1 MSSSTTEREEN
12 TMENLR
18 NPYIMNFCKSL
29 IEKKNLQLS
38 EEGLAKML
46 EDMYR
51 LFENML
57 GKNMV
62 AALSADVQSQY
73 LAQHEGGKID
83 FEKIGQIF
91 GEHISAPDEILKDTM
106 KQFTAI
112 FLKNR

>member
-1 MSSSTTEREEN
+1 
-12 TMENLR
+12 MEDLR

-38 EEGLAKML
+38 EDGLSKML
-46 EDMYR
+46 EDMYS

-62 AALSADVQSQY
+62 AALPTDVQSQY
-73 LAQHEGGKID
+73 LAQHESRKVD
-83 FEKIGQIF
+83 FERIGQIF
-91 GEHISAPDEILKDTM
+91 EEHISKPDEILKDTM
-106 KQFTAI
+106 KQFSTI

>member
-1 MSSSTTEREEN
+1 MG
-12 TMENLR
+12 NLR

-38 EEGLAKML
+38 PDGLAKML

-62 AALSADVQSQY
+62 AALPADVQSRY
-73 LAQHEGGKID
+73 LAQHETGKVD
-83 FEKIGQIF
+83 FEKIEQIF
-91 GEHISAPDEILKDTM
+91 GEHISKPDEILRDTM
-106 KQFTAI
+106 KQFATT

>member
-1 MSSSTTEREEN
+1 MTKKGMN
-12 TMENLR
+12 NPMGNLR

-38 EEGLAKML
+38 SDGLAKMF

-62 AALSADVQSQY
+62 AALPADVQSQY
-73 LAQHEGGKID
+73 LAQYEGGKVD
-83 FEKIGQIF
+83 FERIGQIF
-91 GEHISAPDEILKDTM
+91 GEHISTPDEILKDTM
-106 KQFTAI
+106 KQFATI